1 MKAQIT
7 IPDNLNELSIGQYQ
21 KFLTVTDGLEGEF
34 LNQRTVEVFTQTPFN
49 RVLTMSHKDV
59 KDIANSMIDLLSGQ
73 VEFQHRFKI
82 KDVEFGF
89 MPDMEN
95 MTSAE
100 FADLSRYI
108 GDWQTMHRAMAVM
121 FRPIVEQRKDAYEI
135 AEYNGTKDFGDL
147 MKFAPLGI
155 AMGAMVFFYNLVN
168 DLLNFTQLYILEEA
182 AKEIIA
188 EQHNLVRSG
197 AFTKTSIHLLKEIL
211 DDLVKLNV
219 YQFMSV

>member
-135 AEYNGTKDFGDL
+135 AEYKGTKDFGDL

-168 DLLNFTQLYILEEA
+168 DLLNFTQLYTLEEA

-188 EQHNLVRSG
+188 EQHNSVRSG
-197 AFTKTSIHLLKEIL
+197 AFTKTSIHSLKEIL

>member
-1 MKAQIT
+1 MKANIT
-7 IPDNLNELSIGQYQ
+7 IPDNLNEISIGQYQ

-34 LNQRTVEVFTQTPFN
+34 LNQRTVEIFTQTPFN
-49 RVLTMSHKDV
+49 RVILMSHKDV
-59 KDIANSMIDLLSGQ
+59 KEIANSMFRLLNDK

-82 KDVEFGF
+82 QGVEFGF
-89 MPDMEN
+89 MPDMEE

-100 FADLSRYI
+100 FADLSKYI

-121 FRPIVEQRKDAYEI
+121 FRPITQERKECYEI

-168 DLLNFTQLYILEEA
+168 DLLNITQRYILEEVV
-182 AKEIIA
+182 EEVVA
-188 EQHNLVRSG
+188 EQNSLVRSG
-197 AFTKTSIHLLKEIL
+197 AFTKTSIHSLKEIL

-219 YQFMSV
+219 YQYMRL